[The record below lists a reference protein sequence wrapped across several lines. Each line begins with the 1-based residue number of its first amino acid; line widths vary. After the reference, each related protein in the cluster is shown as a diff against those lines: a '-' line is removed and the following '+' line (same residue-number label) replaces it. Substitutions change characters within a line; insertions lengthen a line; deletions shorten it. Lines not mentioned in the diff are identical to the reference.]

1 VSEVDWSRYN
11 LPAISSLIAD
21 VDVCDGADR
30 VLAWEGLASS
40 VRDQHTR
47 LLAAADSLATVWPPG
62 KNDSA
67 LEFQR
72 QVKGLADSMQETL
85 KKAEDTRAGLNG
97 VVQAFSTAQ
106 SKVRDLA
113 AGREGVANDWMPRMV
128 DHAEDKYD
136 EQAQAAMREAEA
148 AISDHG
154 AQIQVPALFQ
164 MRPAIGD
171 DGHHLSGDDANP
183 SSGAASRD
191 VGRGGLRATPI
202 AVPVDRDPSGVSPES
217 PAQFGSSGAGPGDS
231 GQLGSGTAG
240 SSNGGPVLSGLVP
253 TGPSTGGVPS
263 PAIGGGPAPG
273 ISLPPG
279 VPGGGQVQPGV
290 LPIGS
295 GLPAGTGGLGG
306 GFVGGLPG
314 GSSGGRRPVSVRR
327 AMPSGAVIG
336 EGTEG
341 GVGGNRSG
349 VAGAMPMGGAG
360 GRGTSS
366 RGSAGAID
374 GLADQQWAT
383 DEGVAPVI
391 RPGTNEV
398 RHDPGPGV
406 IGFDR

>member
-47 LLAAADSLATVWPPG
+47 LLAAADSLAAVWPPG

-136 EQAQAAMREAEA
+136 EHAQAAIREAEA
-148 AISDHG
+148 AIADHG
-154 AQIQVPALFQ
+154 TQIQAPSLFQ
-164 MRPAIGD
+164 IRPFFDDD
-171 DGHHLSGDDANP
+171 DGHHLTGDDG
-183 SSGAASRD
+183 SSTGHS
-191 VGRGGLRATPI
+191 VGGSGGSGSGRTGLSADPRPVPI
-202 AVPVDRDPSGVSPES
+202 PVDPNSMVPPDTPGTSAG
-217 PAQFGSSGAGPGDS
+217 GPGS
-231 GQLGSGTAG
+231 GGDGIGS
-240 SSNGGPVLSGLVP
+240 GPVLSGIAPAPSP
-253 TGPSTGGVPS
+253 TGGLGGPPAGPLGTLPVGTPPPATS
-263 PAIGGGPAPG
+263 PIGSGGGP
-273 ISLPPG
+273 
-279 VPGGGQVQPGV
+279 GGLGV
-290 LPIGS
+290 LPIG
-295 GLPAGTGGLGG
+295 GGAVGPGVRPFGAVPGG
-306 GFVGGLPG
+306 VGG
-314 GSSGGRRPVSVRR
+314 SGARRPVSVRR
-327 AMPSGAVIG
+327 GLPSGAVIG
-336 EGTEG
+336 EDSERGIA
-341 GVGGNRSG
+341 NSRSQ
-349 VAGAMPMGGAG
+349 AGAMPMTGGMG
-360 GRGTSS
+360 GRGETRS
-366 RGSAGAID
+366 GQTVNGD
-374 GLADQQWAT
+374 ADQQWET
-383 DEGVAPVI
+383 DEGVVPVI
-391 RPGTNEV
+391 KPDTTPV

-406 IGFDR
+406 IGFNR